1 MRLSSRAP
9 RGDHPRPG
17 STPRDLKA
25 DRGGAARLEGM
36 TKPKAPTTKP
46 AAPSP
51 TRASKA
57 ATPKAPKGSAP
68 SAPKAASKASKP
80 AAAPAPKGKPS
91 PVPVRSHGMTS
102 PEIQA
107 HTHRHIKRAAGSAS
121 QLCGLSQRFLVA
133 AFDAEMRRQA
143 GVKEWADLEISAA
156 VDAMLA
162 ASDLESKLRSA
173 NVRRLTGKPI
183 SRARLSDEGAGG
195 GPSPAPRYRGSRG
208 GSGPDLGRP
217 DRRSVPRGDRPG
229 GNPRPCPR

>member
-1 MRLSSRAP
+1 
-9 RGDHPRPG
+9 
-17 STPRDLKA
+17 
-25 DRGGAARLEGM
+25 M
-36 TKPKAPTTKP
+36 TKPKATATKP
-46 AAPSP
+46 
-51 TRASKA
+51 
-57 ATPKAPKGSAP
+57 ATPKAPKAASKP
-68 SAPKAASKASKP
+68 TTPKAAAKPRKA